1 VTVALDAILVGV
13 TEVRALLVDVPG
25 EGIER
30 ELEEAGFVVSR
41 TGSLSDG
48 SLGDAVDVVLL
59 RLTEQRPLETFSVAR
74 SAVDGAPIVVLT
86 EPGRDADGQAA
97 VRAGAEDHVSRD
109 ALAPGLLPRV
119 LRYAVDQHR
128 MRNEL
133 RELEITD
140 ELTGL
145 PNLRGFVP
153 VAEHRFRIAD
163 RDRVPVVLLFVR
175 LDDLGD
181 LSTEEGAIEGDQ
193 VAIEGD
199 QVAIE
204 GDQVAIEGDQVAIE
218 GDQVAIEGDQVAI
231 EAANVILDGVR
242 EADYPSRISSDTFC
256 VLLTGRADGTE
267 AIVLSR
273 LVEALAV
280 RNAQGDRARRL
291 SLSIGSA
298 VYDPDHPASI
308 LDIIETARRRMSE
321 HRSDAEEADRSESP

>member
-1 VTVALDAILVGV
+1 MAWIQPGSCEEGVTVALDAILLGV

-25 EGIER
+25 DEIER

-41 TGSLSDG
+41 TSSLSDG
-48 SLGDAVDVVLL
+48 FPADGAEVVLL
-59 RLTEQRPLETFSVAR
+59 RLRGQRPLETFSVAR
-74 SAVDGAPIVVLT
+74 SAVEDAPIVVLT

-97 VRAGAEDHVSRD
+97 VRAGAEDHVSRE
-109 ALAPGLLPRV
+109 ALAPGLIPRV

-163 RDRVPVVLLFVR
+163 RDRVPVVLLFVQ

-181 LSTEEGAIEGDQ
+181 RSTEEGGIEGDQ
-193 VAIEGD
+193 AT
-199 QVAIE
+199 
-204 GDQVAIEGDQVAIE
+204 
-218 GDQVAIEGDQVAI
+218 I
-231 EAANVILDGVR
+231 EAAQVILDGVR
-242 EADYPSRISSDTFC
+242 DADYPSRVSPDTFC
-256 VLLTGRADGTE
+256 VLLTGSADGTE

-280 RNAQGDRARRL
+280 LNARGDRARRL

-298 VYDPDHPASI
+298 VYDPQHPAPI
-308 LDIIETARRRMSE
+308 QDIIETARRRMSE
-321 HRSDAEEADRSESP
+321 HRIGVEDADRSESP

>member
-1 VTVALDAILVGV
+1 MGMLWIQPGICGEGVTAALDAILPGV

-25 EGIER
+25 DEVER

-41 TGSLSDG
+41 TSSLSDG
-48 SLGDAVDVVLL
+48 SPADGADVVLL
-59 RLTEQRPLETFSVAR
+59 RLTERRPLETFSVAR
-74 SAVDGAPIVVLT
+74 SAVEGAPIVVLT

-97 VRAGAEDHVSRD
+97 VRAGAEDHVSRE

-181 LSTEEGAIEGDQ
+181 TSTDEGAIAGDQ
-193 VAIEGD
+193 A
-199 QVAIE
+199 
-204 GDQVAIEGDQVAIE
+204 
-218 GDQVAIEGDQVAI
+218 AI
-231 EAANVILDGVR
+231 EASQVILEGVR
-242 EADYPSRISSDTFC
+242 EADYPSRVSPDTFC
-256 VLLTGRADGTE
+256 VLLTGRTDGTE

-280 RNAQGDRARRL
+280 RNARGDRARRL

-298 VYDPDHPASI
+298 VYDPVHPASI
-308 LDIIETARRRMSE
+308 QDIIETARRRMSE
-321 HRSDAEEADRSESP
+321 HRSDAEEAERSESP

>member
-1 VTVALDAILVGV
+1 
-13 TEVRALLVDVPG
+13 
-25 EGIER
+25 
-30 ELEEAGFVVSR
+30 
-41 TGSLSDG
+41 
-48 SLGDAVDVVLL
+48 
-59 RLTEQRPLETFSVAR
+59 
-74 SAVDGAPIVVLT
+74 
-86 EPGRDADGQAA
+86 
-97 VRAGAEDHVSRD
+97 
-109 ALAPGLLPRV
+109 
-119 LRYAVDQHR
+119 
-128 MRNEL
+128 MRNDL

-181 LSTEEGAIEGDQ
+181 LSTEEG
-193 VAIEGD
+193 
-199 QVAIE
+199 AIE

-321 HRSDAEEADRSESP
+321 HRSDTEEADRSESP

>member
-1 VTVALDAILVGV
+1 VTVALDAILLGV

-25 EGIER
+25 DEIER
-30 ELEEAGFVVSR
+30 ELAEAGYVVSR
-41 TGSLSDG
+41 AGSLSDG
-48 SLGDAVDVVLL
+48 SFGDGADVVLL
-59 RLTEQRPLETFSVAR
+59 RLTEQRPLEAFSVAR
-74 SAVDGAPIVVLT
+74 SVVDAAPIVVLT
-86 EPGRDADGQAA
+86 EPGREADGQAA
-97 VRAGAEDHVSRD
+97 VRAGAEDHVSRE

-133 RELEITD
+133 RELEIVD

-181 LSTEEGAIEGDQ
+181 LQTEEGAIEADQ
-193 VAIEGD
+193 VAID
-199 QVAIE
+199 
-204 GDQVAIEGDQVAIE
+204 
-218 GDQVAIEGDQVAI
+218 
-231 EAANVILDGVR
+231 AAQVILDGVR
-242 EADYPSRISSDTFC
+242 DADYPCRVSPDTFC
-256 VLLTGRADGTE
+256 VLLSGMADGTE

-273 LVEALAV
+273 LVEAIAL
-280 RNAQGDRARRL
+280 RNARSDRARRL

-298 VYDPDHPASI
+298 VYDPEHPSSI
-308 LDIIETARRRMSE
+308 QDIIETAARRMSE
-321 HRSDAEEADRSESP
+321 RRSEGEEADRSESP